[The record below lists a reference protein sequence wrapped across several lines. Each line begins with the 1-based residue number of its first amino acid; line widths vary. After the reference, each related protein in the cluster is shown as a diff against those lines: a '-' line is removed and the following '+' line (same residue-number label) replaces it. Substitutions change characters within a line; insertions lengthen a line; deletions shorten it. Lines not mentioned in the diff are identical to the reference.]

1 MDKAFVGR
9 QPIYRHG
16 VDVFAYELLS
26 RDSALNRAAFTDG
39 DRATARLL
47 LETFVD
53 IGLDQ
58 IVGPKTAFVNVTPNF
73 LLSNYCTSLPK
84 DRVVLEIDARTPVD
98 QVLLERLSNL
108 SKAGYRIAL
117 DNFGF
122 HETQD
127 PLLTVA
133 NIVKVD
139 TRAVAPETI
148 AEQTAVLRKTEV
160 KLLAQ
165 KVETYEAY
173 EHCKQL
179 GFDYYQG
186 YFFCRPQ
193 IVSQRKIPA
202 DRLSILNLLAKLQDP
217 QITID
222 ELELAVG
229 QTLGISYRILRYLNS
244 PLHGLTRKIISL
256 RHGIAL
262 VGTRLISNWASM
274 MLLEGI
280 DDKPRELMI
289 TTIVRAHMCRQLGVA
304 MRQRNMDQ
312 FFTVGLLSLIDAVTD
327 RPMTEVLELLPLV
340 EEVKNAILDR
350 AGLMGTA
357 LKCVEAYEQ
366 CNWEH
371 ARCGDLSESEIRQ
384 AYLNSVAWARATA
397 DKVVA

>member
-9 QPIYRHG
+9 QPIYRDG

-26 RDSALNRAAFTDG
+26 RDSELNRAAFIDG

-47 LETFVD
+47 LDTFVD

-58 IVGPKTAFVNVTPNF
+58 VVGPNTAFVNVTPKF
-73 LLSNYCTSLPK
+73 LLSHYCNSLPK
-84 DRVVLEIDARTPVD
+84 GRVVLEIDAHTPVD
-98 QVLLERLSNL
+98 PALLERLSSL
-108 SKAGYRIAL
+108 SKAGYSIAL
-117 DNFGF
+117 DNFVSRDIE
-122 HETQD
+122 H
-127 PLLTVA
+127 PLLTIA
-133 NIVKVD
+133 NIVKID
-139 TRAVAPETI
+139 TRVVAPETI
-148 AEQTAVLRKTEV
+148 AEQTAVLRKAGV

-165 KVETYEAY
+165 KVETHEAY
-173 EHCKQL
+173 ELCKQL

-186 YFFCRPQ
+186 YFFCKPQ
-193 IVSQRKIPA
+193 IVSQTRIPS
-202 DRLSILNLLAKLQDP
+202 DRLSVLNLLAKLQDP

-229 QTLGISYRILRYLNS
+229 QNLGISVRLLRYLNS
-244 PLHGLTRKIISL
+244 PLHALTRKVTSL

-280 DDKPRELMI
+280 DDKPRELMV

-312 FFTVGLLSLIDAVTD
+312 FFTVGLLSLIDAATD
-327 RPMTEVLELLPLV
+327 RPMLEVLGLLPLV
-340 EEVKNAILDR
+340 DEVKSAIFER
-350 AGLMGTA
+350 TGPMGAA
-357 LKCVEAYEQ
+357 LNCVEAYEQ
-366 CNWEH
+366 CNWDQ
-371 ARCGDLSESEIRQ
+371 ASCADLPDSEIRQ

-397 DKVVA
+397 DKIVA